1 MNIKTRLRL
10 NAYISLGAVVLILL
24 SLLWSLRGIVIVDR
38 NMDLVDETRRVNFER
53 ILLRDEYLLYQ
64 EERAKTQW
72 LAKTEQLRDL
82 LAAADTRFNREQ
94 DKAFLQDAR
103 RDFDAIV
110 SGMSRV
116 MEGHARQSLGVNK
129 SYGFS
134 DAEMRLISQVNV
146 KAYSLR
152 DNINRLHESVQRA
165 EARARNRGAFI
176 LVISMLVSITAII
189 INSTTISR
197 TLAMR
202 VEALNKGVERIGS
215 GDLDYRITAEGND
228 ELTALALA
236 SNDMA
241 ARLKQSYTSVENLQK
256 EIDERKRAE
265 EALQESEAKL
275 SEAQNM
281 AQLGHWRWDV
291 KTGAVE
297 WSEEVY
303 KIFRL
308 DPKTFTPQIDS
319 ILLLSPWPE
328 DHERDRELIRK
339 AMESREKGDYE
350 QRFLRPDGS
359 TGHYYST
366 FRGKYDEHGNLMTIV
381 GTVQDITERKQLESK
396 LESSIADLQRSN
408 KELEQFAY
416 VASHDL
422 QEPLR
427 MVASYTQLLA
437 ERYENQLDDKAKKFI
452 RYAVDGAVRMQLL
465 INDLLAYS
473 RIGTKGKP
481 PELVDAHAVLGEAI
495 KNLAMNI
502 NEIKAII
509 TNDGLPTVRADAFQM
524 GQLFQNLISNS
535 LKFRGEE
542 RPHIHISSRDEG
554 KKWLF
559 SIKDNGI
566 GIDPQYAD
574 KIFVIFQ
581 RLHTREEYPG
591 SGIGLAI
598 CKKIVERH
606 GGRIWFESELGK
618 GTTFYF
624 TIPK

>member
-1 MNIKTRLRL
+1 MRIKTRLRL
-10 NAYISLGAVVLILL
+10 NTYISLGAVMLILL
-24 SLLWSLRGIVIVDR
+24 SLLWSLHGIVIVDR
-38 NMDLVDETRRVNFER
+38 NMDFVDETRKVNFER
-53 ILLRDEYLLYQ
+53 ILIRDEYLLYQ

-82 LAAADTRFNREQ
+82 LAAADKRFNQER
-94 DKAFLQDAR
+94 DKEFLLAAHS
-103 RDFDAIV
+103 DFDATV

-129 SYGFS
+129 SFGFS
-134 DAEMRLISQVNV
+134 DAEMRLISQVYLH
-146 KAYSLR
+146 AYSLR
-152 DNINRLHESVQRA
+152 DNIGRLHESVQRA
-165 EARARNRGAFI
+165 EVRARNRGAFI
-176 LVISMLVSITAII
+176 LVISMLVAITAII

-215 GDLDYRITAEGND
+215 GDLDYRVTAEGND

-236 SNDMA
+236 SNEMA
-241 ARLKQSYTSVENLQK
+241 AKLKQSYVSVKNL
-256 EIDERKRAE
+256 ELEVDDRKRAE

-275 SEAQNM
+275 SEAQKM
-281 AQLGHWRWDV
+281 AQLGHWRWNV

-319 ILLLSPWPE
+319 LMLLSPWPE
-328 DHERDRELIRK
+328 EHERDKELIRK
-339 AMESREKGDYE
+339 AMETHETGNFE

-366 FRGKYDEHGNLMTIV
+366 FRGKYDEQGNLTTIV
-381 GTVQDITERKQLESK
+381 GTAQDITERKQLESK

-408 KELEQFAY
+408 EELEQFAY

-437 ERYENQLDDKAKKFI
+437 ERYENQLDDKARKFI
-452 RYAVDGAVRMQLL
+452 HYAVDGAVRMRLL
-465 INDLLAYS
+465 INDLLVYS
-473 RIGTKGKP
+473 RVSTKGKP

-495 KNLAMNI
+495 KNLGMNI
-502 NEIKAII
+502 DETQAII
-509 TNDGLPTVRADAFQM
+509 TNDELPTVRADAFQM
-524 GQLFQNLISNS
+524 VQLLQNLISNS
-535 LKFRGEE
+535 LKFRGEG

-554 KKWLF
+554 TKWLF

-581 RLHTREEYPG
+581 RLHTRAEYPG

-606 GGRIWFESELGK
+606 GGRIWFESELGN

>member
-1 MNIKTRLRL
+1 MRIKTRLRL
-10 NAYISLGAVVLILL
+10 NTYISLGAVMLILL
-24 SLLWSLRGIVIVDR
+24 SLLWSLHGIVIVDR
-38 NMDLVDETRRVNFER
+38 NMDFVDETRKVNFER
-53 ILLRDEYLLYQ
+53 ILIRDEYLLYQ

-82 LAAADTRFNREQ
+82 LAAADKRFNQER
-94 DKAFLQDAR
+94 DKEFLLAAHS
-103 RDFDAIV
+103 DFDATV

-129 SYGFS
+129 SFGFS
-134 DAEMRLISQVNV
+134 DAEMRLISQVYLH
-146 KAYSLR
+146 AYSLR
-152 DNINRLHESVQRA
+152 DNIGRLHESVQRA
-165 EARARNRGAFI
+165 EVRARNRGAFI
-176 LVISMLVSITAII
+176 LVISMLVAITAII

-215 GDLDYRITAEGND
+215 GDLDYRVTAEGND

-236 SNDMA
+236 SNEMA
-241 ARLKQSYTSVENLQK
+241 AKLKQSYVSVKNL
-256 EIDERKRAE
+256 ELEVDDRKRAE

-275 SEAQNM
+275 SEAQKM
-281 AQLGHWRWDV
+281 AQLGHWRWNV

-319 ILLLSPWPE
+319 LMLLSPWPE
-328 DHERDRELIRK
+328 EHERDKELIRK
-339 AMESREKGDYE
+339 AMETHETGNFE

-366 FRGKYDEHGNLMTIV
+366 FRGKYDEQGNLTTIV
-381 GTVQDITERKQLESK
+381 GTAQDITERKQLESK

-408 KELEQFAY
+408 EELEQFAY

-437 ERYENQLDDKAKKFI
+437 ERYENQLDDKARKFI
-452 RYAVDGAVRMQLL
+452 HYAVDGAVRMRLL
-465 INDLLAYS
+465 INDLLVYS
-473 RIGTKGKP
+473 RVSTKGKP

-495 KNLAMNI
+495 KNLGMNI
-502 NEIKAII
+502 DETQATI
-509 TNDGLPTVRADAFQM
+509 TNDELPTVRADAFQM
-524 GQLFQNLISNS
+524 VQLLQNLISNS
-535 LKFRGEE
+535 LKFRGEG

-554 KKWLF
+554 TKWLF

-581 RLHTREEYPG
+581 RLHTRAEYPG

-606 GGRIWFESELGK
+606 GGRIWFESELGN